1 MASKLTDLAQQ
12 KTAMQLQSMSKEA
25 YTWLLE
31 KIKEIR
37 SPSSIPVGINREAAI
52 RKMTRVVKGKLFCFY
67 YDPKGKA
74 DLPYYDRFPL
84 VLVLE
89 KYNDGFLGLNL
100 HYLPIKYRVA
110 FLDKLLQYAR
120 LDDENNIDRLR
131 VTYDI
136 LNSSRRFRE
145 FKPCIKQYLYS
156 HCRSKIL
163 TIEPHEWDVAIFL
176 PMQLFKGAKPQQVWQ
191 ESVQEIKRQ

>member
-12 KTAMQLQSMSKEA
+12 KTAMQLQTMSKEA
-25 YTWLLE
+25 YQWLLL
-31 KIKEIR
+31 KIQDIR
-37 SPSSIPVGINREAAI
+37 NPASIPVGINREAAI
-52 RKMTRVVKGKLFCFY
+52 RKISRVVKGKLFCFY

-120 LDDENNIDRLR
+120 LD
-131 VTYDI
+131 
-136 LNSSRRFRE
+136 
-145 FKPCIKQYLYS
+145 
-156 HCRSKIL
+156 
-163 TIEPHEWDVAIFL
+163 
-176 PMQLFKGAKPQQVWQ
+176 
-191 ESVQEIKRQ
+191 EIGRAHV

>member
-1 MASKLTDLAQQ
+1 MASKLTDLANQ
-12 KTAMQLQSMSKEA
+12 KTAMQLQTMSKEA
-25 YTWLLE
+25 YQWLLL
-31 KIKEIR
+31 KIRDIR
-37 SPSSIPVGINREAAI
+37 SPASIPVGINREAAI
-52 RKMTRVVKGKLFCFY
+52 RKISRVVKGKLFCFY

-120 LDDENNIDRLR
+120 LDDENNIERLR

-136 LNSSRRFRE
+136 LTASKRLKE
-145 FKPCIKQYLYS
+145 FKPCLKRYLTGQIQ
-156 HCRSKIL
+156 SKIL
-163 TIEPHEWDVAIFL
+163 AIQSNEWDIAAFL
-176 PMQLFKGAKPQQVWQ
+176 PIQQFKKASAAKVWQ
-191 ESVQEIKRQ
+191 ESLEEIRN